1 MTSAADAASVLDR
14 LRAGMS
20 ALWINPQ
27 ADGPEIGATP
37 PGIDVT
43 AAEHRMERAVP
54 LLHALFP
61 ETANAR
67 QPISSPLQSADK
79 LARSLGSSRERDGQ
93 WLVKADHR
101 LPVAGSI
108 KARGGFH
115 EVIAIA
121 ERLAVQQGMMREG
134 GDLTSLTAESA
145 RALFARHSIVVGST
159 GNLGM
164 AIGLMSSAL
173 GFRAVVHMSRDA
185 KEWKKQRLRDAG
197 ATVVEHLGD
206 YLNAVAQGREQARAD
221 PRAHF
226 VDDERS
232 TDLFNGYA
240 VAARELKSQLDDRE
254 VSVDA
259 DHPLFVY
266 IPCGVGG
273 APGGISFGLKELFGT
288 NVRCFFA
295 EPVHA
300 PCMLVQMASGSNE
313 PISIA
318 DVGLDGRTQADGLAV
333 GQASMLV
340 APLMRSRVT
349 GIHAVTDDQL
359 LVLLRHA
366 FDSEGLMIEPSA
378 AAGIAGPLALTR
390 SLPGRELLARAGLA
404 EKLTDSCHV
413 IWTTGGA
420 LVPPAEQ
427 DGYIARARTVS
438 ANVAFSDD

>member
-1 MTSAADAASVLDR
+1 MPPTAGAASVLDR

-27 ADGPEIGATP
+27 ADGPEVGAVP
-37 PGIDVT
+37 AGIDVID
-43 AAEHRMERAVP
+43 AERRMERAVP
-54 LLHALFP
+54 LLQALFP
-61 ETANAR
+61 ETTHEQR
-67 QPISSPLQSADK
+67 PISSPLQPVDN
-79 LARSLGSSRERDGQ
+79 LARSLGSFRERDGQ
-93 WLVKADHR
+93 WLVKADHL

-121 ERLAVQQGMMREG
+121 ERLALQEGMMREG
-134 GDLTSLTAESA
+134 GDLTLLAEEPV
-145 RALFARHSIVVGST
+145 RTLFASHSIVVGST

-173 GFRAVVHMSRDA
+173 GFRAVVHMSSDA

-197 ATVVEHLGD
+197 ATVVEHPGD
-206 YLNAVAQGREQARAD
+206 YMNAVARGREEAQQD
-221 PRAHF
+221 PRSHF

-232 TDLFNGYA
+232 IDLFNGYA
-240 VAARELKSQLDDRE
+240 AAARELNSQLHDRG
-254 VSVDA
+254 VTVDE

-273 APGGISFGLKELFGT
+273 APGGISFGLKQLFGA

-300 PCMLVQMASGSNE
+300 PCMLVQMASGSDQ
-313 PISIA
+313 PVSIA
-318 DVGLDGRTQADGLAV
+318 DAGLDGRTEADGLAV

-340 APLMRSRVT
+340 APLMRSRLA

-366 FDSEGLMIEPSA
+366 FDSEGLRIEPSA

-390 SLPGRELLARAGLA
+390 SAPGRALLARKGLA
-404 EKLTDSCHV
+404 DKLAGSCHV

-420 LVPPAEQ
+420 LVPAAEQ
-427 DGYIARARTVS
+427 EGYVARARAVS
-438 ANVAFSDD
+438 ADVAFSDD